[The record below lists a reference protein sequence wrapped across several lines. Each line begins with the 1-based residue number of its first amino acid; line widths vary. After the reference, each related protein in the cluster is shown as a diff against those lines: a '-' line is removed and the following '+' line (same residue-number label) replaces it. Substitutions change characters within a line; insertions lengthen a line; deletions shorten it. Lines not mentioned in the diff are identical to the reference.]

1 MLTLARL
8 RQLACSAIAIAALG
22 GTGAGL
28 VSGSVHTGIF
38 YGVAVLTGMF
48 AGFWLERQVR

>member
-1 MLTLARL
+1 MTWLVCRAV
-8 RQLACSAIAIAALG
+8 AIAALG

-38 YGVAVLTGMF
+38 YGVAALTGIF
-48 AGFWLERQVR
+48 AGLALARRPL